1 MSKAPETMSRE
12 ELIAEVTTLRAT
24 HAQAMRQ
31 LDAMAVEHSGRTL
44 NELDDRL
51 SNTMRLNVE
60 IMKRAKAAE
69 AENAKLRA
77 VLERADDMANALV
90 VYFNKRGVSHSM
102 RKGNEDIGALA
113 DALSNYGPLRLAEMD
128 ARQRDIVQGITER
141 RAALASEKGA

>member
-31 LDAMAVEHSGRTL
+31 LDAMAV
-44 NELDDRL
+44 
-51 SNTMRLNVE
+51 
-60 IMKRAKAAE
+60 
-69 AENAKLRA
+69 
-77 VLERADDMANALV
+77 MANALV
-90 VYFNKRGVSHSM
+90 VNFNKRGVSHSM

>member
-1 MSKAPETMSRE
+1 METKERYFFDHSGELLDETMP
-12 ELIAEVTTLRAT
+12 LRDT
-24 HAQAMRQ
+24 DITDR
-31 LDAMAVEHSGRTL
+31 L
-44 NELDDRL
+44 NEQDDDITRY
-51 SNTMRLNVE
+51 
-60 IMKRAKAAE
+60 RARIAALE

-77 VLERADDMANALV
+77 ALERADDMANALV
-90 VYFNKRGVSHSM
+90 VYFNKRGVNHSM